1 MIIYWWKN
9 LAKKSNQKNQRPIK
23 FKSMNEMTYVF
34 PISLQDF
41 QPLNQNLS
49 LSIEDNFLLNNK
61 SEKSSFLSEN
71 SFLIEE
77 INENDLTIEDKKNL
91 ISKDNFKELDYDEKK
106 ELICNIFQDEKDL
119 LLNILSIINLC
130 KTDEELFNLIFQKIN
145 SNIIRFVKDE
155 ENLVLFNKLFEIISF
170 DKKSDLINKIL
181 KRTNELILD
190 EKGHKLVLL
199 LISFNEIRIINII
212 LYFILQKFKFYCC
225 NPFSSQII
233 IALYEK
239 GVEYIS
245 KQLNVE
251 LIQNLNEISKFSY
264 GKQIIN
270 EAKKYIE
277 RQSLF

>member
-9 LAKKSNQKNQRPIK
+9 LAKKSNQKNQRPTK
-23 FKSMNEMTYVF
+23 FKSMNEMTYVSPF
-34 PISLQDF
+34 SLQDF

-49 LSIEDNFLLNNK
+49 LSIEDNFLLINK
-61 SEKSSFLSEN
+61 SESFLSEN

-77 INENDLTIEDKKNL
+77 NNENNLTIKNKKNL

-212 LYFILQKFKFYCC
+212 LYFILQKFKFYCS

>member
-9 LAKKSNQKNQRPIK
+9 LAKKSSQKDQRPTK
-23 FKSMNEMTYVF
+23 FKSMNEMTYVSPF
-34 PISLQDF
+34 SLQDF

-49 LSIEDNFLLNNK
+49 LSIEDNFLLINK
-61 SEKSSFLSEN
+61 SESFLSEN

-77 INENDLTIEDKKNL
+77 NNENNLTIKNKKNL

-155 ENLVLFNKLFEIISF
+155 ENLVLFKKLFEIISS

-181 KRTNELILD
+181 KRTNEFILD
-190 EKGHKLVLL
+190 EKGHKIVLL

-212 LYFILQKFKFYCC
+212 LYFILQKFKFYCS

>member
-9 LAKKSNQKNQRPIK
+9 LAKKSSQKDQRPTK
-23 FKSMNEMTYVF
+23 FKSMNEMTYVSPF
-34 PISLQDF
+34 SLQDF

-61 SEKSSFLSEN
+61 SESFLSEN

-77 INENDLTIEDKKNL
+77 NNDLTIKNKKNL
-91 ISKDNFKELDYDEKK
+91 ISKDNFKELDYNEKK

-155 ENLVLFNKLFEIISF
+155 ENLVLFNKLFEVISS

-181 KRTNELILD
+181 KRTNEFILD
-190 EKGHKLVLL
+190 EKGHKIVLL

-212 LYFILQKFKFYCC
+212 LYFILQKFKFYCS

-239 GVEYIS
+239 GLEYIS

>member
-9 LAKKSNQKNQRPIK
+9 LAKKSSQKDQRPTK
-23 FKSMNEMTYVF
+23 FKSMNEMTYVSPF
-34 PISLQDF
+34 SLQDF

-61 SEKSSFLSEN
+61 SESFLSEN

-77 INENDLTIEDKKNL
+77 NNDLTIKNKKNL
-91 ISKDNFKELDYDEKK
+91 ISKDNFKELDYNEKK

-155 ENLVLFNKLFEIISF
+155 ENLVLFKKLFEVISS

-181 KRTNELILD
+181 KRTNEFILD
-190 EKGHKLVLL
+190 EKGHKIVLL

-212 LYFILQKFKFYCC
+212 LYFILQKFKFYCS

-239 GVEYIS
+239 GLEYIS

>member
-9 LAKKSNQKNQRPIK
+9 LAKKSNQKNQRPTK
-23 FKSMNEMTYVF
+23 FKSMNEMTYVSPF
-34 PISLQDF
+34 SLQDF

-49 LSIEDNFLLNNK
+49 LSIEDNFLLINK
-61 SEKSSFLSEN
+61 SESFLSEN

-77 INENDLTIEDKKNL
+77 NNDLTIKNKKNL

-106 ELICNIFQDEKDL
+106 ELICNIFQEEKDL

-155 ENLVLFNKLFEIISF
+155 ENLVLFKKLFEVISS

-181 KRTNELILD
+181 KRTNEFILD
-190 EKGHKLVLL
+190 EKGHKIVLL

-212 LYFILQKFKFYCC
+212 LYFILQKFKFYCS

>member
-9 LAKKSNQKNQRPIK
+9 LAKKSSQKAQRPTK
-23 FKSMNEMTYVF
+23 FKSMNEMTYVSPF
-34 PISLQDF
+34 SLQDF

-61 SEKSSFLSEN
+61 SESFLSEN

-77 INENDLTIEDKKNL
+77 NNDLTIKNKKNL
-91 ISKDNFKELDYDEKK
+91 ISKDNFKELDYNEKK

-155 ENLVLFNKLFEIISF
+155 ENLVLFNKLFEVISS

-181 KRTNELILD
+181 KRTNEFILD
-190 EKGHKLVLL
+190 EKGHKIVLL

-212 LYFILQKFKFYCC
+212 LYFILQKFKFYCS

-239 GVEYIS
+239 GLEYIS

>member
-9 LAKKSNQKNQRPIK
+9 LAKKSSQKDQRPTK
-23 FKSMNEMTYVF
+23 FKSMNEMTYVSPF
-34 PISLQDF
+34 SLQDF

-49 LSIEDNFLLNNK
+49 LSIEDNFLLINK
-61 SEKSSFLSEN
+61 SESFLSEN

-77 INENDLTIEDKKNL
+77 NNDLTIKNKKNL
-91 ISKDNFKELDYDEKK
+91 ISKDNFKELDYNEKK
-106 ELICNIFQDEKDL
+106 ELICNIFQEEKDL

-155 ENLVLFNKLFEIISF
+155 ENLVLFNKLFEVISF
-170 DKKSDLINKIL
+170 EKKSNLINKIL

-212 LYFILQKFKFYCC
+212 LYFILQKFKFYCS

>member
-9 LAKKSNQKNQRPIK
+9 LAKKSSQKDQRPTK
-23 FKSMNEMTYVF
+23 FKSMNEMTYVSPF
-34 PISLQDF
+34 SLQDF

-49 LSIEDNFLLNNK
+49 LSIEDNFLLINK
-61 SEKSSFLSEN
+61 SESFLSEN

-77 INENDLTIEDKKNL
+77 NNDLTIKNKKNL
-91 ISKDNFKELDYDEKK
+91 ISKDNFKELDYNEKK

-155 ENLVLFNKLFEIISF
+155 ENLVLFNKLFEVISS

-212 LYFILQKFKFYCC
+212 LYFILQKFKFYCS

>member
-9 LAKKSNQKNQRPIK
+9 LAKKSSQKDQRPTK
-23 FKSMNEMTYVF
+23 FKSMNEMTYVSPF
-34 PISLQDF
+34 SLQDF

-49 LSIEDNFLLNNK
+49 LSIEDNFLLINK
-61 SEKSSFLSEN
+61 SESFLSEN

-77 INENDLTIEDKKNL
+77 NNDLTIKNKKNL

-155 ENLVLFNKLFEIISF
+155 ENLVLFNKLFEVISF
-170 DKKSDLINKIL
+170 EKKSNLINKIL

-212 LYFILQKFKFYCC
+212 LYFILQKFKFYCS